1 MVKAASKDPAAR
13 LRPAPDRKA
22 LARIGE
28 QVRERLARDPSVYR
42 VPVDR
47 AEIFAVGDILDA
59 QECAHLIR
67 LIDDVARPSELTRD
81 TEEGYRTSYSGDVDH
96 SDPVVLAVERRL
108 YDLVGID
115 ASWGETIQGQRYHPG
130 QQFKEHCDWFDT
142 NAHYWK
148 HESATGGQRSW
159 TAMVYL
165 NDVEEGGV
173 TDFTRIGVTIP
184 PQAGALLLW
193 NNNLP
198 NGRENWDTMHAAL
211 PVVRGSKYVITKW
224 FRSRRW
230 GA

>member
-1 MVKAASKDPAAR
+1 M
-13 LRPAPDRKA
+13 
-22 LARIGE
+22 
-28 QVRERLARDPSVYR
+28 
-42 VPVDR
+42 
-47 AEIFAVGDILDA
+47 GDILDKN
-59 QECAHLIR
+59 ECAHLIR

-81 TEEGYRTSYSGDVDH
+81 AEEGYRTSYSGDVDH
-96 SDPVVLAVERRL
+96 NDPVVLAVERRL

-115 ASWGETIQGQRYHPG
+115 SSWGETIQGQRYHAG

-142 NAHYWK
+142 NASYWK

-173 TDFTRIGVTIP
+173 TEFTRLGVTIP
-184 PQAGALLLW
+184 PQMGALLLW

-198 NGRENWDTMHAAL
+198 DGRENWDTMHAAH
-211 PVVRGSKYVITKW
+211 PVVKGSKYVITKW

-230 GA
+230 GG